1 MQSRLTRRRFIQKA
15 ISIGSTVSVA
25 GVIVI
30 SDLRSFEPE
39 NVACNNCGF
48 QEKRFGSAI
57 LQNLLR
63 KRFCPHCGIDTY
75 TSSFPSDK
83 RCACNGTLQNT
94 ETLQNPMCC
103 HVPFPAHGLVNST
116 KPVLRMADLQF

>member
-1 MQSRLTRRRFIQKA
+1 MQSRLTRRRFIQKT
-15 ISIGSTVSVA
+15 ISVGSAVSVV
-25 GVIVI
+25 GVFVI
-30 SDLRSFEPE
+30 PDFRSFESE

-57 LQNLLR
+57 LQNLLH

-83 RCACNGTLQNT
+83 RCACNSTLQNA
-94 ETLQNPMCC
+94 EKLQKPMCC
-103 HVPFPAHGLVNST
+103 QVPFPAHGLANSS
-116 KPVLRMADLQF
+116 KPVLRIADLQF